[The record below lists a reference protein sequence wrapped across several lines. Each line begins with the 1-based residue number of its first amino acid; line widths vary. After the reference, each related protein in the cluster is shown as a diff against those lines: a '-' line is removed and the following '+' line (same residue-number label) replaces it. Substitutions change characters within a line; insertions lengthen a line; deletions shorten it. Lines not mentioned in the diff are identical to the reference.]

1 MDASSLSGS
10 RTVFSRR
17 PRALPRGVGL
27 LLLTALACTS
37 PETASTK
44 VTSTSTSMPPRTP
57 GDSTVEFT
65 GAGASF
71 PYPLYARWF
80 NTYAQQ
86 SNVRINYRS
95 IGSTA
100 GIAALTSRT
109 ADFGG
114 SDLPLSDADVQS
126 AKTRIVQIPTAV
138 GAVAITYNLP
148 EVKRPVRL
156 TGEVTADIFLGRIT
170 RWRDPQIAALNPTV
184 SLPDL
189 PITVVHRSDGSGTS
203 QILSQYLAT
212 VSNAWATGPARQREI
227 VWPIGEAGE
236 GSAGVAGRVKQTEG
250 ALGYLEVVYAR
261 QNRLSIA
268 HLRNPAGRFVS
279 PLPFEVATAAA
290 DVLEGL
296 PRASGAMTGDEFRVS
311 LLNSTAAAA
320 YPIAS
325 FTWLLLPV
333 DVLGPVRTGILLDF
347 VEWALRDARE
357 LTEEMG
363 YVALP
368 SVVSDR
374 VLESL
379 HTLRPP
385 VR

>member
-1 MDASSLSGS
+1 MRVL
-10 RTVFSRR
+10 RMVM
-17 PRALPRGVGL
+17 GL
-27 LLLTALACTS
+27 LLCAAAACNTPEPAVNRSAIKTAA
-37 PETASTK
+37 
-44 VTSTSTSMPPRTP
+44 PRGP
-57 GDSTVEFT
+57 GDSIIEFT

-80 NTYAQQ
+80 NSYGEQ
-86 SNVRINYRS
+86 SNVRINYRA

-100 GIAALTSRT
+100 GIAELTART

-114 SDLPLSDADVQS
+114 SDLPLSDGDALS
-126 AKTRIVQIPTAV
+126 ARTRIVHIPTAV

-148 EVKRPVRL
+148 EVKRPLRL
-156 TGEVTADIFLGRIT
+156 TGEVTAAIFLGRIT
-170 RWRDPQIAALNPTV
+170 RWRDSQITALNPTV

-203 QILSQYLAT
+203 QILSQYLA
-212 VSNAWATGPARQREI
+212 SASSEWASGPARQPDI
-227 VWPIGEAGE
+227 VWPVGETGD
-236 GSAGVAGRVKQTEG
+236 GNAGVAGRVKQTEG

-268 HLRNPAGRFVS
+268 HLRNAAGRFVS

-290 DVLEGL
+290 DVLERR
-296 PRASGAMTGDEFRVS
+296 PRTSEALTGAEFRVS
-311 LLNSTAAAA
+311 LLNSTAPAA
-320 YPIAS
+320 YPMAS
-325 FTWLLLPV
+325 FTWLLIPV
-333 DVLGPVRTGILLDF
+333 DVLGPVRTGVLLDF
-347 VEWALRDARE
+347 VEWALTDARE
-357 LTEEMG
+357 ITEAMG

-379 HTLRPP
+379 RTLRPP
-385 VR
+385 AP

>member
-1 MDASSLSGS
+1 MRGATKT
-10 RTVFSRR
+10 TVSRR
-17 PRALPRGVGL
+17 A
-27 LLLTALACTS
+27 
-37 PETASTK
+37 
-44 VTSTSTSMPPRTP
+44 
-57 GDSTVEFT
+57 GDSVIEFT

-80 NTYAQQ
+80 NSYGAQT
-86 SNVRINYRS
+86 NVRINYRA

-100 GIAALTSRT
+100 GIAELAART

-114 SDLPLSDADVQS
+114 SDQPLSDADALSVN
-126 AKTRIVQIPTAV
+126 TRIVHIPTAV

-148 EVKRPVRL
+148 GVKRPVRL
-156 TGEVTADIFLGRIT
+156 TGEVTAAIFRGRIT
-170 RWRDPQIAALNPTV
+170 RWRDPQITALNPTLE
-184 SLPDL
+184 LPDL
-189 PITVVHRSDGSGTS
+189 PITVVRRSDGSGTS

-212 VSNAWATGPARQREI
+212 ASTEWAAGPATPSEL
-227 VWPIGEAGE
+227 VWPVGEAADGN
-236 GSAGVAGRVKQTEG
+236 AGVAGRVKQTEG

-268 HLRNPAGRFVS
+268 HLRNAAGRFVS

-290 DVLEGL
+290 EVLERL
-296 PRASGAMTGDEFRVS
+296 PRPTGTLTGAEFRVS
-311 LLNSTAAAA
+311 LLNSTAPAA

-333 DVLGPVRTGILLDF
+333 DALGPTRTGILLDF
-347 VEWALRDARE
+347 VEWALTDARE
-357 LTEEMG
+357 ITEEMG

-379 HTLRPP
+379 RPLRPAA
-385 VR
+385 R